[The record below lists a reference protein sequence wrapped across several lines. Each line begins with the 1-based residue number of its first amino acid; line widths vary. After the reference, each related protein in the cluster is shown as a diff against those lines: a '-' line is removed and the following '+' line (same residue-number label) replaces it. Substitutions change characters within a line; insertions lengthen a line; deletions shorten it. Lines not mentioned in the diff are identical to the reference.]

1 ADDSP
6 AGGSLAGC
14 KPAGR
19 SPANPP
25 APKTLRNGDVITLQ
39 IQGTRV
45 KAFSGVIDAPDSL
58 PGDPEPSRVF
68 PAFVPNDFMKRLLQR
83 EGQWH
88 REGGGGITP
97 EITQAFQHRIGLDYR
112 KEWVRWFNIPEHPVI
127 ETLAILTHYVDSYL
141 TLQHPECLSVL
152 PALDAAENELA
163 HQLAEDPLLQAL
175 LDDWRAH
182 PCIPR
187 LDLRKPLHI
196 TSSLFRSAQAENW
209 GSG

>member
-1 ADDSP
+1 
-6 AGGSLAGC
+6 
-14 KPAGR
+14 
-19 SPANPP
+19 
-25 APKTLRNGDVITLQ
+25 
-39 IQGTRV
+39 
-45 KAFSGVIDAPDSL
+45 
-58 PGDPEPSRVF
+58 
-68 PAFVPNDFMKRLLQR
+68 M
-83 EGQWH
+83 
-88 REGGGGITP
+88 
-97 EITQAFQHRIGLDYR
+97 
-112 KEWVRWFNIPEHPVI
+112 RWFNILEYPVI

-152 PALDAAENELA
+152 PALDAAETDLA

-175 LDDWRAH
+175 LEDWRAY